1 MIFDGMTLP
10 DSTLPLDNILPSQP
24 MTDLQNM
31 MSTQGGRMMPQSSA
45 TLQDM
50 MARQNAAM
58 TQNRTAAGNMP
69 TTQNARTMPNMTAA
83 QNGMTSSNMMQPNM
97 TSSNMMQPNM
107 TSSNMMQP
115 NMMPATG
122 SVSAV
127 AAMQSN
133 RSSTNGKAQAAQQ
146 LAQSCFAVHEAV
158 LYLDTHPDD
167 QNALE
172 YYRRKQQQLMQASEN
187 YQKVVGPLRACTVD
201 TSSGSWRWVETP
213 WPWEIEEA

>member
-1 MIFDGMTLP
+1 MIFDSMMLP
-10 DSTLPLDNILPSQP
+10 DNTLPLDSILPNQGI
-24 MTDLQNM
+24 TDLQNM
-31 MSTQGGRMMPQSSA
+31 MTTQDGRMMPQSSA

-50 MARQNAAM
+50 MARQNAAR

-69 TTQNARTMPNMTAA
+69 ATQNARTMPSTATA
-83 QNGMTSSNMMQPNM
+83 QNS
-97 TSSNMMQPNM
+97 M

-115 NMMPATG
+115 NMMPTN
-122 SVSAV
+122 SVNAV

-133 RSSTNGKAQAAQQ
+133 RIGANTKAQAAQQ
-146 LAQSCFAVHEAV
+146 LAQCCFAVHEAV

-167 QNALE
+167 QSALE

>member
-10 DSTLPLDNILPSQP
+10 DNTLPLDSILPGQT
-24 MTDLQNM
+24 MADMQNM
-31 MSTQGGRMMPQSSA
+31 MPIQGGRMMPQSSA

-50 MARQNAAM
+50 MSRQNAAM

-107 TSSNMMQP
+107 
-115 NMMPATG
+115 MPATG

-133 RSSTNGKAQAAQQ
+133 RSGTNGKAQAAQQ